1 MQESGVLNRPGFWHD
16 LRGNHD
22 CFDVGSWES
31 EQNMYKKYGAGKQK
45 GFDFMVEK
53 NFGRYRFVGIDAW

>member
-1 MQESGVLNRPGFWHD
+1 
-16 LRGNHD
+16 
-22 CFDVGSWES
+22 
-31 EQNMYKKYGAGKQK
+31 MYKKYGAGKQK